1 MDDNTT
7 HDGEGVEEI
16 IEDLRAE
23 HVTIAQGG
31 AGRIEAGVVEITQG
45 GAQTIEAENVSLS
58 QAGAFTVESTT
69 AEVSMSGVGFLTTD
83 TVTLRSGG
91 AGVVIA
97 DTVKAESGSVI
108 GVLFAGTIEGDPN
121 VRVDFRAAAAAGAG
135 FAVALFVLRRLFG
148 RR

>member
-1 MDDNTT
+1 MDDSTN
-7 HDGEGVEEI
+7 HDDEGVEEI

-45 GAQTIEAENVSLS
+45 GAQTIEADNVSLS
-58 QAGAFTVESTT
+58 QAGAFTIDSTT
-69 AEVSMSGVGFLTTD
+69 ADVNMSGVGFLTTD
-83 TVTLRSGG
+83 TATLRSGG

-97 DTVKAESGSVI
+97 DTVKAEAGSVI

-121 VRVDFRAAAAAGAG
+121 VRVDFRTAAAAGAA
-135 FAVALFVLRRLFG
+135 FALSLFVLRRLFG

>member
-1 MDDNTT
+1 MEDSTT
-7 HDGEGVEEI
+7 HDGEGIEEI

-31 AGRIEAGVVEITQG
+31 AGRIEADVVEITQG
-45 GAQTIEAENVSLS
+45 GAQSIEADNVSLS
-58 QAGAFTVESTT
+58 QAGAFTIESTT
-69 AEVSMSGVGFLTTD
+69 ADVTMSGVGFLTTD

-91 AGVVIA
+91 AGIVVA

-108 GVLFAGTIEGDPN
+108 GFLFAGTIEGDPN
-121 VRVDFRAAAAAGAG
+121 VRIDFRSAAAAGAG
-135 FAVALFVLRRLFG
+135 FALALFVLRRVFG

>member
-1 MDDNTT
+1 VEDSTT
-7 HDGEGVEEI
+7 PGDEGVEEI

-58 QAGAFTVESTT
+58 QAGAFTIESTT
-69 AEVSMSGVGFLTTD
+69 ADVNMSGVGFLTTD

-97 DTVKAESGSVI
+97 DTVKAETGSVI

-121 VRVDFRAAAAAGAG
+121 VRVDFRAAAAAGVG
-135 FAVALFVLRRLFG
+135 FAVALFVLRRVF
-148 RR
+148 RRR